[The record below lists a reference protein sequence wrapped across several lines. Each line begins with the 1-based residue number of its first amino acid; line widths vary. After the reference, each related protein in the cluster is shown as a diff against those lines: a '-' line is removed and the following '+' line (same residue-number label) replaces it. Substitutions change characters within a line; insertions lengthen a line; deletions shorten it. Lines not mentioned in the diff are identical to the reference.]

1 MQCIQKAHPLAG
13 NTACSFQATHL
24 QVNYTLWWQICAC
37 DCMQCGNKMSTGET
51 SLTTMYIVGIISC
64 VSHPQS
70 KLSYHSFMVPCL
82 QLKILII
89 WTSFSV
95 QPTATKCL
103 VVLHLSNSFCKL
115 RHLWQS
121 TKQSQVTGK
130 IWWLK
135 WEEGCVVK
143 HEHSIHKCVHTVPN
157 GSIVSSVHRYVC
169 TMPQVLH
176 VFMRGAILLTE
187 LSVVI
192 FGLFFSESTSMYM
205 YAVIHYHVCWSV
217 GMVGVSEIQL
227 EYMPWW
233 WCKLYYYISVDI
245 MQDNTT

>member
-1 MQCIQKAHPLAG
+1 MHTEGSPSCWKH
-13 NTACSFQATHL
+13 
-24 QVNYTLWWQICAC
+24 
-37 DCMQCGNKMSTGET
+37 CMQLPSHSSASKLYTVVTDMCMWLYAVWKQDEYWRNKSN
-51 SLTTMYIVGIISC
+51 YYVVGIISC